1 MPVVVSTVYR
11 DDVEVAAARGGEN
24 LRLRLTGV
32 DEDEVA
38 GGFVL
43 CSRSKPVPC
52 VTYFDVQLQARPHRA
67 LGWGGCFNSFGAG
80 WGRVW

>member
-1 MPVVVSTVYR
+1 MTVSAVYR

-24 LRLRLTGV
+24 LRLRVAGV
-32 DEDEVA
+32 DEDDVA

-52 VTYFDVQLQARPHRA
+52 VTYFDAQLQVHALRVCNTERLRA
-67 LGWGGCFNSFGAG
+67 AWLHSERACFA
-80 WGRVW
+80 

>member
-1 MPVVVSTVYR
+1 MPVTVTTVYR

-24 LRLRLTGV
+24 LRLRLAGV

-52 VTYFDVQLQARPHRA
+52 VTYFDTQLQARARSQ
-67 LGWGGCFNSFGAG
+67 G
-80 WGRVW
+80 

>member
-1 MPVVVSTVYR
+1 M
-11 DDVEVAAARGGEN
+11 
-24 LRLRLTGV
+24 

-67 LGWGGCFNSFGAG
+67 LDWGGCSTVLKLGEVG
-80 WGRVW
+80 YDRIWIG